1 MVCSELC
8 HRVQTYWIVME
19 SLRVGIFGLM
29 RILITILLVASSYL
43 QMSAQLG
50 VARSVDPASLGQGSI
65 LPLQG
70 GRYQPLGNP
79 AVLGMRGPTEVG
91 AYVVQPFGLNDLA
104 ISYVHGAFH
113 SGWGGLGAGIGY
125 SGLNG
130 FRSTTAHL
138 AYGHALWN
146 RLYAGL
152 SLDGAFI
159 DLSDYGHTSSIGLS
173 GGVILPIREA
183 LRLGILIRYPFAI
196 TTQGKQDLPVSYQA
210 TLSYELNDALAVS
223 VEWYQEEQF
232 KPDFRLGVTYS
243 PIPQVPIR
251 LGYQSL
257 LNQFSVGAGYRW
269 KERLILDI
277 AGGHHPFLG
286 FTPSAGLRYTFLR

>member
-1 MVCSELC
+1 
-8 HRVQTYWIVME
+8 ME
-19 SLRVGIFGLM
+19 SALCR
-29 RILITILLVASSYL
+29 L
-43 QMSAQLG
+43 Q
-50 VARSVDPASLGQGSI
+50 P
-65 LPLQG
+65 
-70 GRYQPLGNP
+70 
-79 AVLGMRGPTEVG
+79 
-91 AYVVQPFGLNDLA
+91 
-104 ISYVHGAFH
+104 
-113 SGWGGLGAGIGY
+113 
-125 SGLNG
+125 
-130 FRSTTAHL
+130 
-138 AYGHALWN
+138 
-146 RLYAGL
+146 
-152 SLDGAFI
+152 DGAFI

-210 TLSYELNDALAVS
+210 TLSYELNAALSVS

-232 KPDFRLGVTYS
+232 KPDFRLGVTYFRS
-243 PIPQVPIR
+243 RRYLHTPDTN
-251 LGYQSL
+251 S